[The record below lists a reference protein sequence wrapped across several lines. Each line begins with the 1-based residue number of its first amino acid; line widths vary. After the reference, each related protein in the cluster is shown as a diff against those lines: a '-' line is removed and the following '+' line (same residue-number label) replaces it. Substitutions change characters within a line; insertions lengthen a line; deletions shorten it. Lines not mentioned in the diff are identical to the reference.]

1 MTKLPIALALAS
13 LVIVSSTVGAPA
25 AVAATPLQAS
35 IVRHATVSKTRATG
49 RESAPTTHARLSHD
63 QDPFADLLLG

>member
-1 MTKLPIALALAS
+1 MTKLPIILVS
-13 LVIVSSTVGAPA
+13 LVIAGSTVGAPA
-25 AVAATPLQAS
+25 AFAATRPHAS
-35 IVRHATVSKTRATG
+35 IVAHASISKARATG